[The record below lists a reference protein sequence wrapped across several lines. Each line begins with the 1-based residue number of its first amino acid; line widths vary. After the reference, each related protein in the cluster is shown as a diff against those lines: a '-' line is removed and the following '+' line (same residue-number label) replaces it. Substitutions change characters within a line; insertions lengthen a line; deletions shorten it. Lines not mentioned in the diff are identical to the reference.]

1 MADEAER
8 GYDVIEI
15 LRRRRGGRPPIGSA
29 ASTVESV
36 RLDPELKR
44 DLLLRAAE
52 EHITVS
58 EATAAPSANIY
69 ELTERFPPT
78 GSGDRA
84 PRGSMLQLCSAD
96 GRRCGKSRVAKGRP
110 WSWSNTVRNVPALHA
125 IEVANFRSLAK
136 ARVQLGPLNV
146 LVGPNGGG
154 KSNLLDAIRFLGDSV
169 RSDLGP
175 ALEVRGGF
183 ENVLF
188 RGAKSHAITIQME
201 AQVTEHSSARALD
214 VYSLT
219 FRLQRMRRRSTGIQR
234 SFLTRDESFRFKR
247 TPRQG
252 RRITINE
259 GQIEVV
265 DDRARQEPATSRK
278 ELLRSDSLGLA
289 TLPRLAEEE
298 GGRQVNQ
305 IAELFATFRVVEIDV
320 VAARGPAT
328 LQSGHIL
335 ESDGS
340 NLSAFLYRLSQNDP
354 ERFAMLQEDARAFI
368 PGLLEIHFD
377 PVGGGDEYVVLSIE
391 EAWLPGR
398 TKLADL
404 SYGSVRALALLA
416 LLYDQ
421 NPPALT
427 CMEEIDHGLHPH
439 LFDRLV
445 DRLREA
451 SEHTQ
456 FLLAT
461 HSPAL
466 VGRLRTDE
474 LIVCERS
481 PTSGAT
487 VVPAITRGDMDRMV
501 AAAEDRLDLGEM
513 WFSGVLG
520 GVPE

>member
-1 MADEAER
+1 MSPGPLVRIR
-8 GYDVIEI
+8 G
-15 LRRRRGGRPPIGSA
+15 RRRRR
-29 ASTVESV
+29 
-36 RLDPELKR
+36 
-44 DLLLRAAE
+44 
-52 EHITVS
+52 
-58 EATAAPSANIY
+58 
-69 ELTERFPPT
+69 
-78 GSGDRA
+78 
-84 PRGSMLQLCSAD
+84 
-96 GRRCGKSRVAKGRP
+96 
-110 WSWSNTVRNVPALHA
+110 SNTVRTVPALTA
-125 IEVANFRSLAK
+125 IELENFRSLRK
-136 ARVQLGPLNV
+136 ARVDLGPLNV
-146 LVGPNGGG
+146 LVGPNGAG

-188 RGAKSHAITIQME
+188 RGAKKREITITME
-201 AQVTEHSSARALD
+201 AQVTQHSSARALD

-219 FRLQRMRRRSTGIQR
+219 FRLQRLRRRTTGLQR

-252 RRITINE
+252 RRITISG

-265 DDRARQEPATSRK
+265 DDRARQEPATRRK

-328 LQSGHIL
+328 MQSGHAL

-340 NLSAFLYRLSQNDP
+340 NLSAFLHRIHETDP
-354 ERFAMLQEDARAFI
+354 DRFEMLLEDARAFI
-368 PGLLEIHFD
+368 PGLREIHFD

-391 EAWLPGR
+391 EEWLPGR

-416 LLYDQ
+416 LLYDPS
-421 NPPALT
+421 PPALT

-439 LFDRLV
+439 LFDRLIE
-445 DRLREA
+445 RLREA
-451 SEHTQ
+451 SEQTQ

-474 LIVCERS
+474 LIVCEREER
-481 PTSGAT
+481 TGET
-487 VVPAITRGDMDRMV
+487 VVPAITREEMDRMV
-501 AAAEDRLDLGEM
+501 AATEDRLDLGEM
-513 WFSGVLG
+513 WFSGALG
-520 GVPE
+520 GVPES